1 MQPVTAYT
9 PHPNPQSLNSNSRD
23 LGKDDAHAVNATP
36 GGGNGRETSSGEVFI
51 MNTIPSQGIGAVCIY
66 EEKAPIPYGKSYSR

>member
-23 LGKDDAHAVNATP
+23 LGKDDAVNATP
-36 GGGNGRETSSGEVFI
+36 GGGNGRETPSCKVFI
-51 MNTIPSQGIGAVCIY
+51 LNTIPSQGIGAVCIIY